1 MKPLFKAF
9 LPILAFLVVS
19 MVAARADVLNYECGG
34 ADPGAANGVVA
45 TNSLDSAGINNLL
58 LVGGALYS
66 SNSPAGDTNSSLSL
80 QFDGADYGLASAFFV
95 TNFTAEVW
103 VYPESDSINATIF
116 YDGNGEYDFAPDNL
130 GINDLDGWGFLQEGN
145 TFAANLNGLTD
156 LGSAPVVT
164 NAWTHL
170 ALVCS
175 NGVAMFL
182 VNGQTNAVSDV
193 APNPPTEYLNV
204 GGWSDGTAGFVGL
217 IDDAKVSMS
226 LPLTL
231 TASWSPGQ
239 VSLYWPASY
248 PDYCVQYVTNLDSTN
263 WTSVSEET
271 MPIQGELTLTNV
283 TMDAARF
290 YRLSPAG
297 PPVVPVVYLH
307 AASLLPSLI
316 TFRDT
321 LPLAD
326 EDSGGGYGQIPCGV
340 APDDTSIMCDIQTLY
355 APSTNSFD
363 ASASVDPRSFS
374 NASLSFHWA
383 IFYSNA
389 YGGQQAIAPGVNYDL
404 PILTLPPNSMPSLQ
418 PNEYDP
424 TAQYYI
430 AELTIRHQPY
440 DPNAVPSEQTIVW
453 FRFEYVESSLGL
465 H

>member
-1 MKPLFKAF
+1 MAMLGS
-9 LPILAFLVVS
+9 LIVS
-19 MVAARADVLNYECGG
+19 MVAARADVLYYKCGG

-45 TNSLDSAGINNLL
+45 TNSLDGAGINNLL
-58 LVGGALYS
+58 LVGGPLYS

-80 QFDGADYGLASAFFV
+80 SFDGADYGLASAFAV

-103 VYPESDSINATIF
+103 VYPESDSTYATIF
-116 YDGNGEYDFAPDNL
+116 YDGNGEYDSAPDEL

-145 TFAANLNGLTD
+145 TFTATLNGLFD
-156 LGSAPVVT
+156 VGSAPVVT
-164 NAWTHL
+164 NVWTHL

-175 NGVAMFL
+175 NGVAIFL
-182 VNGQTNAVSDV
+182 VNGQTNAVAAV
-193 APNPPTEYLNV
+193 APNPSTEYLNV
-204 GGWSDGTAGFVGL
+204 GGWSDGSAGFVGL

-297 PPVVPVVYLH
+297 QPVVPVVYLH
-307 AASLLPSLI
+307 NESLVPPSPI

-326 EDSGGGYGQIPCGV
+326 EDDGAYGQIPCGY
-340 APDDTSIMCDIQTLY
+340 APDGTSIMCDIQNLDGST
-355 APSTNSFD
+355 TNSFD

-383 IFYSNA
+383 IFYSNH

-404 PILTLPPNSMPSLQ
+404 PILTLPPGSMPTLLTDAG
-418 PNEYDP
+418 DP
-424 TAQYYI
+424 TTQYYI
-430 AELTIRHQPY
+430 VELTIQHRPY

-453 FRFEYVESSLGL
+453 FRFDYLFSTY